1 MKNESVGVS
10 NPTLIRTRLRNF
22 ARFACVM
29 RKIRMKFPE
38 HAREID
44 RALYDVGQK
53 LESCL
58 DPNCNCKK
66 SFEEFHATTNR
77 VVEEELRGKSYELA

>member
-1 MKNESVGVS
+1 MKNLLSKK
-10 NPTLIRTRLRNF
+10 LRKF
-22 ARFACVM
+22 ARFARGM

-53 LESCL
+53 LKSCL
-58 DPNCNCKK
+58 DPNCNCKE
-66 SFEEFHATTNR
+66 SFEEFHAATNR
-77 VVEEELRGKSYELA
+77 VVEEELREKSYEFN